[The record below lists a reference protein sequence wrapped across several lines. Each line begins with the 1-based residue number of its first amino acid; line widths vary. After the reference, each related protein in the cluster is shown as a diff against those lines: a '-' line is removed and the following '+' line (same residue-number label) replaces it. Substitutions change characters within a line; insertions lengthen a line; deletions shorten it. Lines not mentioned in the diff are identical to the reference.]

1 MGPPTDSECVTFT
14 ILDDTELEGDH
25 DFEVTIT
32 NPGEFAALGTPS
44 LTTVTIDDDE
54 REFIVTVKGYYVT

>member
-1 MGPPTDSECVTFT
+1 M
-14 ILDDTELEGDH
+14 LEGDH

-32 NPGEFAALGTPS
+32 NPGEFATLGTPS

-54 REFIVTVKGYYVT
+54 REFTVTVKGYYVT